1 MQPVVHILDDDQAY
15 AQSLATLVRSL
26 GFIAAAHTSSD
37 QYLKQLDDEAPG
49 CLILDLKMPEADGF
63 SILETLRQRAV
74 APPVIVLTGHADAP
88 AVVRVMRFGV
98 VSFLQKHSLS
108 ETALL
113 EAIQEALK
121 RDAQQRS
128 ARDGR
133 QERERRLNSLSLPE
147 KLVLDLLIAGRGH
160 TNIAETLGVSRRTVE
175 NRRAKIMKKLGVSTF
190 AELIRFT
197 VEAGISTVR

>member
-1 MQPVVHILDDDQAY
+1 
-15 AQSLATLVRSL
+15 
-26 GFIAAAHTSSD
+26 
-37 QYLKQLDDEAPG
+37 
-49 CLILDLKMPEADGF
+49 
-63 SILETLRQRAV
+63 
-74 APPVIVLTGHADAP
+74 VIVLTGHADAP